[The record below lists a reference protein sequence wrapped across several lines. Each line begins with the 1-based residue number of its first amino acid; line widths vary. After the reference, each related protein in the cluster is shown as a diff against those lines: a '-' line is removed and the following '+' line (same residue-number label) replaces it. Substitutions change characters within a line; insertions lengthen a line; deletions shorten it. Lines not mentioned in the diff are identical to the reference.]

1 MWKVDIE
8 RKHEWQISRKCG
20 LWFLFSVPT
29 FPQLCSSLALRNSWW
44 RCNSSP
50 LNSWTQPKN
59 PGVWWW
65 TSKNHPCFYMFKHI
79 STGTG
84 VQNNATHVSVD
95 PEAPASSPAI
105 LLSKACRHAWGF
117 PHFQCYKTHTHTHTF
132 QSFSLSAHSA
142 KQMAWS
148 KFLTPP
154 IFLATNKAFSAIRRS
169 CNACWSASLHPRR
182 RSYHQER
189 WPNHPLQSWPL
200 VHLPIHL
207 LE

>member
-20 LWFLFSVPT
+20 LWFLLSVPT

-84 VQNNATHVSVD
+84 VQNNATHDQCRPWGSSIFSSYLAKQGLSPCLIESQTGGVST
-95 PEAPASSPAI
+95 
-105 LLSKACRHAWGF
+105 F
-117 PHFQCYKTHTHTHTF
+117 PMLQNTHTF
-132 QSFSLSAHSA
+132 QSFSPSSLSQTNGLIQISDSTDFFGN
-142 KQMAWS
+142 KQG
-148 KFLTPP
+148 F
-154 IFLATNKAFSAIRRS
+154 F
-169 CNACWSASLHPRR
+169 CD
-182 RSYHQER
+182 
-189 WPNHPLQSWPL
+189 
-200 VHLPIHL
+200 
-207 LE
+207 